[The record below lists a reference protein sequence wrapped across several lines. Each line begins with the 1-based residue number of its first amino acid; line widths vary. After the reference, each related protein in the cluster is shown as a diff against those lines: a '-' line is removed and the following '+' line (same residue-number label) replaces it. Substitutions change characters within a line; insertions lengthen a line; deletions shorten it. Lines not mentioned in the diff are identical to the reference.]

1 MGGSGI
7 DPATPMKIR
16 LPLPSKSLR
25 PNSRPHWTQRHR
37 AVKQAR
43 FLAHALTTAALAP
56 EAGVSWSH
64 YRITYHWPTPTR
76 RWDDDNCVAACKA
89 YMDGICTALGIDDRT
104 LRLAGLEHVRDK
116 TAGVEIEVW
125 NS

>member
-1 MGGSGI
+1 M
-7 DPATPMKIR
+7 TIR
-16 LPLPSKSLR
+16 LPLPCKSLR

-43 FLAHALTTAALAP
+43 LLAHLLTTAEVPAD
-56 EAGVSWSH
+56 AGPWSH
-64 YRITYHWPTPTR
+64 YRISYHWPTPHR

-89 YMDGICTALGIDDRT
+89 YLDGICSALEIDDRT

-116 TAGVEIEVW
+116 TAGVEIAIW
-125 NS
+125 NAEL